1 MALFRKGIL
10 SALADSISMSTQIS
24 VAKEKQAL
32 LLTTAETMKSIGEIS
47 NDENFTNGINVS
59 VALAETVKTINK
71 ML

>member
-32 LLTTAETMKSIGEIS
+32 LLTTAETMKSIGELS
-47 NDENFTNGINVS
+47 NDDNFAKGIEVS
-59 VALAETVKTINK
+59 TTLAETVKTINK